1 MVIIISQLWKNSP
14 GKRISGLYLRLLSLR
29 CLYGK
34 RSKRAL
40 PHVKISKWG
49 ELSLGHCRYAQDLW
63 KLGPWND
70 PFDPNLV
77 VSIKALIVGLQSRK
91 NLSPYGISINLLPW
105 LFWSIWCS
113 RNQLLFLNR
122 LTYLSIK
129 LLLLAREWEKAQ
141 SSSSG
146 RSISHQILS
155 LLPSEI
161 TISIRYNTCAAWR
174 SDSSTASIS
183 WIFASPSSSELN
195 QGSMIQL
202 HVSSPLLAEAL
213 ALREA
218 LLQATSLNITDIW
231 IRSNSQALVREF
243 NRKRGPSEL
252 HRTPMDIIG
261 LSSSFVL
268 CFLSFVSRN
277 FNGPANV
284 LAKSCLNNLLSVKS

>member
-1 MVIIISQLWKNSP
+1 M
-14 GKRISGLYLRLLSLR
+14 
-29 CLYGK
+29 
-34 RSKRAL
+34 
-40 PHVKISKWG
+40 
-49 ELSLGHCRYAQDLW
+49 
-63 KLGPWND
+63 
-70 PFDPNLV
+70 
-77 VSIKALIVGLQSRK
+77 
-91 NLSPYGISINLLPW
+91 
-105 LFWSIWCS
+105 
-113 RNQLLFLNR
+113 
-122 LTYLSIK
+122 
-129 LLLLAREWEKAQ
+129 
-141 SSSSG
+141 
-146 RSISHQILS
+146 
-155 LLPSEI
+155 

-277 FNGPANV
+277 FNGPADV